1 MLHRSNHTGKGL
13 PPKRCDSPKPEARLS
28 KLLCYSDDGQRFR
41 DQGCPNCEGFLH
53 LAGSP
58 DAIDSCTSNVFEGV
72 ITLSDPERSW
82 VAKWQR
88 LDKCHPGMYA
98 IKVDGELP
106 NDVKTMLEE
115 ENIPYVP

>member
-1 MLHRSNHTGKGL
+1 M
-13 PPKRCDSPKPEARLS
+13 
-28 KLLCYSDDGQRFR
+28 
-41 DQGCPNCEGFLH
+41 
-53 LAGSP
+53 
-58 DAIDSCTSNVFEGV
+58 FEGV

>member
-1 MLHRSNHTGKGL
+1 M
-13 PPKRCDSPKPEARLS
+13 
-28 KLLCYSDDGQRFR
+28 
-41 DQGCPNCEGFLH
+41 
-53 LAGSP
+53 
-58 DAIDSCTSNVFEGV
+58 
-72 ITLSDPERSW
+72 
-82 VAKWQR
+82 AKWQR